1 MKAVFPATIAAIGAA
16 IAGAAS
22 IANASVVYSGL
33 DFTYE
38 YAGFGDL
45 SLEENQDRITDNVWI
60 VRGLIR
66 GIFNIAQEPAYQG
79 SGNSGPSPVG
89 TLWAFGTTADYD
101 TLTYVPW
108 ATLHDGFPPGL
119 IDQNVVVYLQDDDSY
134 IDLMFTSW
142 EGNGNGGAF
151 SYVRSVVPT
160 PPTGA
165 LIALAGL
172 CASRRRR

>member
-1 MKAVFPATIAAIGAA
+1 MNMLTVAVPCALLGCVPITHAE
-16 IAGAAS
+16 
-22 IANASVVYSGL
+22 VVYSGL

-66 GIFNIAQEPAYQG
+66 GIFNIAQEPSYQG

-89 TLWAFGTTADYD
+89 TLWAMGTTADYD

-108 ATLHDGFPPGL
+108 AQLHDGHPPGL
-119 IDQNVVVYLQDDDSY
+119 VDQNVVVYLQDDDTY
-134 IDLMFTSW
+134 IDLMFTAW

-160 PPTGA
+160 PASG
-165 LIALAGL
+165 LLLGLAGL
-172 CASRRRR
+172 TIARRRR